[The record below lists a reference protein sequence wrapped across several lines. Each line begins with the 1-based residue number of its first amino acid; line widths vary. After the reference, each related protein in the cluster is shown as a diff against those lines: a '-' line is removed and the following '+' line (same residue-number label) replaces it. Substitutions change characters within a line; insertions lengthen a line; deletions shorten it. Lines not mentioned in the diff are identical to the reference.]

1 MPSPSTRFMG
11 RVLGLFS
18 RQTTEGGWGCGQWK
32 RVGKFSPVTSWLVV
46 KLGFVS
52 RLSDSRTTILNL
64 VCN

>member
-1 MPSPSTRFMG
+1 MPSLSTRFMG

-46 KLGFVS
+46 RG
-52 RLSDSRTTILNL
+52 IP
-64 VCN
+64 

>member
-1 MPSPSTRFMG
+1 MPPPSIRFMG

-18 RQTTEGGWGCGQWK
+18 RQTMEWGRGCGQWK
-32 RVGKFSPVTSWLVV
+32 RLGKFSPLTSWIVV

>member
-1 MPSPSTRFMG
+1 MPPPSIRFMG

-18 RQTTEGGWGCGQWK
+18 RQTTEWGQGCGQWK
-32 RVGKFSPVTSWLVV
+32 RLGKFSPLTSWIVV